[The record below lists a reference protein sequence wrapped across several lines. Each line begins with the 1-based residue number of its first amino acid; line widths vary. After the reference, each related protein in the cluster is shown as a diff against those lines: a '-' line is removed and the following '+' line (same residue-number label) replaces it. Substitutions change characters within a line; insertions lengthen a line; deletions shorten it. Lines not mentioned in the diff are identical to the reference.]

1 MSLDEDG
8 EEEELAGKWAF
19 DDMAL
24 VFDGVGWVLGV
35 GTVFD
40 SALTCCSGIVLY
52 IIGTFIAMV
61 FVGTVFDS
69 ALIVVMF
76 EEYRKKYIA

>member
-1 MSLDEDG
+1 
-8 EEEELAGKWAF
+8 
-19 DDMAL
+19 MARG
-24 VFDGVGWVLGV
+24 FDGVGWVLGV

-40 SALTCCSGIVLY
+40 SALTCCSGVVLY